1 MLSEIITL
9 EDESKVKVYKLGNHH
24 KQTIVLLHGLG
35 STDISFDELARRLNE
50 EVRVAY
56 QNWVL
61 L

>member
-35 STDISFDELARRLNE
+35 STG
-50 EVRVAY
+50 Y
-56 QNWVL
+56 
-61 L
+61 